1 MKTIL
6 KDRFGTTVNF
16 DNASIEDVKI
26 RVERCIQLGIDTI
39 YGIFLSVK
47 DVEYKMALYE
57 NRDTALGAVEFLKE
71 SIRDFIFSDKE

>member
-1 MKTIL
+1 MKTVL
-6 KDRFGTTVNF
+6 RDKFGTTVNF

-26 RVERCIQLGIDTI
+26 RVERCIQLGIGTT

-57 NRDTALGAVEFLKE
+57 NRDTALEAVEFLEE